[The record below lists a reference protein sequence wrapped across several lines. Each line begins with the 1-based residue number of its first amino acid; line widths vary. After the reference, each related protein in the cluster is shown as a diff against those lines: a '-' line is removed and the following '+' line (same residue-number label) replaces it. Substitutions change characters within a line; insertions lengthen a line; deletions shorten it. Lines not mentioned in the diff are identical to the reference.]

1 MPRFLG
7 AWPISEEDL
16 GALPVKAIGP
26 AVDYYQKTLGFSV
39 VRRVDDAA
47 TVERDGVK
55 LGVVADT
62 HHDPGK
68 AGSIAIRVD
77 DLEGL
82 HRELVK
88 SGARP
93 GEFGMD
99 EWDGKSHRTFF
110 VREAENGYC
119 YCFFTPI

>member
-1 MPRFLG
+1 MPRLI
-7 AWPISEEDL
+7 AAYPISDEDL
-16 GALPVKAIGP
+16 AALPVKAIGP
-26 AVDYYQKTLGFSV
+26 AVDYYQKVLRFAV
-39 VRRVDDAA
+39 ARRVDDAA

-77 DLEGL
+77 DLEEL

-88 SGARP
+88 AGAKP
-93 GEFGMD
+93 GEFGVD
-99 EWDGKSHRTFF
+99 EWDGKAHRTFF

-119 YCFFTPI
+119 YCFFAPV